1 MSVDPMP
8 NGYSSHIQPPKIEDA
23 GTLTWWEAQYT
34 AILTKLKDLV
44 DHGKAQEAYKEIP
57 MAMDMAQNYTSN
69 GQNVEVSDKSNFDS
83 TIGKYINA
91 IQEDF
96 DQYSS
101 GKIPTDPNTGK
112 PIDYAGD
119 AQFAKSK
126 IEALMKQYPE
136 FADALGDVSNQLDAM
151 FTLPSGQTDLASYW
165 ASLWK
170 LPDPTDTSQKDA
182 YQGTSVVSNAINAA
196 RNDVE
201 SQNTILNSQMQ
212 TYSKDASK
220 DLAFEQDCFR
230 SEMDMIK
237 APVTAAQSA
246 SS

>member
-1 MSVDPMP
+1 MVDPVAG
-8 NGYSSHIQPPKIEDA
+8 GYASNIKPPKIEDP
-23 GTLTWWEAQYT
+23 GTLQWWQAQYMG
-34 AILTKLKDLV
+34 ILTHLKELCEA
-44 DHGKAQEAYKEIP
+44 GKAQEAYKEIP
-57 MAMDMAQNYTSN
+57 LVMDMAQNYTSN

-83 TIGKYINA
+83 TLGQYINA

-101 GKIPTDPNTGK
+101 GD
-112 PIDYAGD
+112 DSHSSYAQD
-119 AQFAKSK
+119 AKYAQQQMT
-126 IEALMKQYPE
+126 ALMKQYPD
-136 FADALGDVSNQLDAM
+136 FADALGDVTNQLDAM
-151 FTLPSGQTDLASYW
+151 FKVPSGQTLQQWW

-170 LPDPTDTSQKDA
+170 IPPINTTPDPNKPA
-182 YQGTSVVSNAINAA
+182 YQGTSVVSNAINAS

-220 DLAFEQDCFR
+220 DLAFEQDCYR
-230 SEMDMIK
+230 SEMDMLK
-237 APVTAAQSA
+237 TPVTAAKNA

>member
-1 MSVDPMP
+1 
-8 NGYSSHIQPPKIEDA
+8 
-23 GTLTWWEAQYT
+23 
-34 AILTKLKDLV
+34 
-44 DHGKAQEAYKEIP
+44 
-57 MAMDMAQNYTSN
+57 
-69 GQNVEVSDKSNFDS
+69 
-83 TIGKYINA
+83 
-91 IQEDF
+91 
-96 DQYSS
+96 
-101 GKIPTDPNTGK
+101 
-112 PIDYAGD
+112 
-119 AQFAKSK
+119 
-126 IEALMKQYPE
+126 MKQYPE

>member
-1 MSVDPMP
+1 MSDPVTG
-8 NGYSSHIQPPKIEDA
+8 GYASNINPPKIENP
-23 GTLTWWEAQYT
+23 GTLNWWETQYT
-34 AILTKLKDLV
+34 NIIQKLV
-44 DHGKAQEAYKEIP
+44 DLAEHGKAQLAYKEIP
-57 MAMDMAQNYTSN
+57 MAMNMAQNYTSN

-83 TIGKYINA
+83 TIGQYVNA

-101 GKIPTDPNTGK
+101 GTAPST
-112 PIDYAGD
+112 DYAGD
-119 AQFAKSK
+119 AEYAQTK
-126 IEALMKQYPE
+126 INGLMKQYPE
-136 FADALGDVSNQLDAM
+136 FADALEDVNTQLEAI
-151 FTLPSGQTDLASYW
+151 FNAPSGTTVENWW
-165 ASLWK
+165 ASLWS
-170 LPDPTDTSQKDA
+170 LPTPSTDSQTTA
-182 YQGTSVVSNAINAA
+182 YQGTSPVSNAINAA

-230 SEMDMIK
+230 AEMDMLK

-246 SS
+246 AS